1 MGARGDW
8 LGVAAWV
15 LLTAAPAS
23 ASAGSV
29 FLAALQG
36 SAAIGASHAEPVAN
50 AVRRALGSRGHLVA
64 DGEELWGQAVV
75 DCQTPECVEHALDA
89 ADAAFAVVPAV
100 WSRQRGGAELTLTLV
115 QRSGRNLNVSTA
127 LGTDAS
133 QAATALVD
141 MLLMRQAAS
150 SVGPDRSDAAAS
162 EAAHPHAWKA
172 GPIVLIAAGSAAFVA
187 IGVAAGVQDDGQ
199 QLDGAAVGAWS
210 AVGAAAV
217 AGGIAWWVVGKKRR
231 RPENSQHD
239 ARGATVGFQPARID
253 LRLRF

>member
-1 MGARGDW
+1 M
-8 LGVAAWV
+8 AAWV

-29 FLAALQG
+29 LLAPLQG
-36 SAAIGASHAEPVAN
+36 SDALGASHAEPVAN

-75 DCQTPECVEHALDA
+75 D
-89 ADAAFAVVPAV
+89 F